1 MKIIHLSDLHI
12 GKTVHGFSMTD
23 DQRHIFDEILKIID
37 SESPDAVIMAGDI
50 YDRTVPS
57 AEAVR
62 LFDGF
67 LYEVTRR
74 DTSVFIISGNHDSA
88 DRVAFGGRLMSKS
101 RVYISPSYRGAEDPV
116 VLHDD
121 KGEVRFY
128 MLPFIKPSHV
138 RAAFDEDD
146 IDTYEDAVKR
156 AVEKM
161 DIDQSVRNVLIAH
174 QTVTGAERS
183 ESEDIA
189 VGGVDSVDAH
199 IFDSFDYVALGHL
212 HRPQSV
218 LKETVR
224 YSGSPLKYSFSEA
237 DHDKSVTVVSLMEKG
252 NTSVSTVPLR
262 PLRDMLIIRGTY
274 MELTDRSFYRDIDRN
289 AYIKA
294 VLTDEDD
301 VPDAM
306 SRLRTVYPNIMAID
320 YDNLRTRSRSFVSAA
335 EDTEKKSEIDLFDD
349 LFFTQNGQRMSP
361 EQREAAEEILSE
373 LKERER

>member
-37 SESPDAVIMAGDI
+37 EESPDAVIMAGDI

-88 DRVAFGGRLMSKS
+88 DRVAFGGRLMSAS
-101 RVYISPSYRGAEDPV
+101 RVYISPSYRGAEDPI

-146 IDTYEDAVKR
+146 IDT
-156 AVEKM
+156 
-161 DIDQSVRNVLIAH
+161 
-174 QTVTGAERS
+174 
-183 ESEDIA
+183 
-189 VGGVDSVDAH
+189 
-199 IFDSFDYVALGHL
+199 
-212 HRPQSV
+212 
-218 LKETVR
+218 
-224 YSGSPLKYSFSEA
+224 
-237 DHDKSVTVVSLMEKG
+237 
-252 NTSVSTVPLR
+252 
-262 PLRDMLIIRGTY
+262 
-274 MELTDRSFYRDIDRN
+274 
-289 AYIKA
+289 
-294 VLTDEDD
+294 
-301 VPDAM
+301 
-306 SRLRTVYPNIMAID
+306 
-320 YDNLRTRSRSFVSAA
+320 
-335 EDTEKKSEIDLFDD
+335 
-349 LFFTQNGQRMSP
+349 
-361 EQREAAEEILSE
+361 
-373 LKERER
+373 